1 MPSSD
6 AAPDQGRSDAVR
18 PGRSRGRDLLE
29 LTKPGITALICLVAV
44 GGFVLADPRSIDL
57 ARLAELVV
65 TGASAS
71 AGAAMLN
78 HYLDRDLDARM
89 RRTRRRPIPSERIA
103 PGSLVAALGL
113 AFLGAGI
120 AAATLALNPLT
131 GFSIFLG
138 GLTYVVVYTA
148 WLKRRSSW
156 NIVIGGFAGSAPALA
171 GGAAAVGHW
180 TPGVLAFSLLVF
192 LWTPPHFWSLALLLK
207 DDYAR
212 AGLPMLPRMDDPAYS
227 GKVVV
232 VSAALLVPAA
242 VLLGWTGAVTWPV
255 LAALLV
261 LGLLFVAVTAP
272 LWQHVSSRLAR
283 RGFVYSGPYLLGVI
297 LALCANALF
306 VRSGFVG
313 W

>member
-1 MPSSD
+1 MAEGPEERPERL
-6 AAPDQGRSDAVR
+6 AAR
-18 PGRSRGRDLLE
+18 PFSALLRDVFTLA
-29 LTKPGITALICLVAV
+29 KPGITALICLVAV

-57 ARLAELVV
+57 VRLGWLVL
-65 TGASAS
+65 TGAAAS

-89 RRTRRRPIPSERIA
+89 HRTERRPLPASRISPS
-103 PGSLVAALGL
+103 GLAAGLGL
-113 AFLGAGI
+113 GLLGAGI
-120 AAATLALNPLT
+120 VGATFLLNPLT

-138 GLTYVVVYTA
+138 GATYVVVYTV

-171 GGAAAVGHW
+171 GSAAAVGHW
-180 TPGVLAFSLLVF
+180 TLGVLAFALLVF

-212 AGLPMLPRMDDPAYS
+212 AGLPMLPRMDDVRYS

-242 VLLGWTGAVTWPV
+242 LLIGWTGAVAWPV
-255 LAALLV
+255 LVVLV
-261 LGLLFVAVTAP
+261 ALGLLFVALTLP
-272 LWQHVSSRLAR
+272 LWQGVTSRLAR
-283 RGFVYSGPYLLGVI
+283 RGFIYSGPYLLFVVLAI
-297 LALCANALF
+297 LANVPL
-306 VRSGFVG
+306 VRGGVPVG